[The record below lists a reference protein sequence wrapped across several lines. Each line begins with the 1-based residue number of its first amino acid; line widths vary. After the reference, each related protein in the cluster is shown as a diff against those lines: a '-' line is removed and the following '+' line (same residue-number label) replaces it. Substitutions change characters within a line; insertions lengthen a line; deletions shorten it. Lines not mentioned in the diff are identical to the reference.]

1 MLPSG
6 LTCAADQDVRISEI
20 GTGLY
25 VVEDAYEGEYDF
37 FAPSRLYS
45 TLEKTA
51 DQSKSTPSEEASKK

>member
-6 LTCAADQDVRISEI
+6 LISAASQDVRISEI

-45 TLEKTA
+45 TPEQTVT
-51 DQSKSTPSEEASKK
+51 QSESGASEEPGRK

>member
-6 LTCAADQDVRISEI
+6 LMSAADQDVRISEV

-37 FAPSRLYS
+37 FAPSRLFS
-45 TLEKTA
+45 TREQTA
-51 DQSKSTPSEEASKK
+51 DQSKSTASEERRTK